1 MERLKNSL
9 PRSEIGGMYVKKRIT
24 SFLLAMAMLLSLITV
39 VSAAQGFTLKVDKTK
54 LAAGETVTVTVE
66 LGEKMTGVSSAAAI
80 VHYNSDVFT
89 YESATCASGVK
100 VSTKTTGTGADAQ
113 RAANF
118 FDMDASGTLEAGM
131 FVEMTFIAKENIT
144 VDTDAAFA
152 VSADVPVVGNAED
165 KSFPTDKSAETIVTV
180 TPAPSYTGYGVTA
193 SGPSNSITVGEKANV
208 ALKISNSN
216 ESITTYNA
224 YYMTVKYNAS
234 LLTYAGTDMAITD
247 DKNGMLTIAGYGE
260 DKTCG
265 TDNIVLTFTGKAV
278 GDATVAVESAK
289 VDVKANAVAKDAP
302 SATRLTAEATV
313 NVGAYQV
320 SLPKDFTGAGTV
332 NPGEDYTF
340 TADNPNYAYT
350 FDVVV
355 GKNGTA
361 NVTDNGNGTYTISN
375 DQITGNLT
383 IKETGRTGKTRNV
396 TVEGT
401 GKDNVTAA
409 AIATYG
415 KDYTFT
421 ITKTLGYTYS
431 VNAKAG
437 EETIVVTEGANGS
450 YTIAG
455 TALTGDVVIT
465 VTKSQDTTTINFV
478 GSGAKDVDGD
488 NPRAVNSGVAFTFKL
503 NKQLGCTYEVKL
515 GDEVLVSN
523 SDDSYT
529 IPAEKVIGETLN
541 VTVNAT
547 KPTYTINASNYVA
560 VSGKNIWLIT
570 ATCSAL
576 TEDTVLKYGDNAMFW
591 SSKYNNGNGAYAW
604 LVFSEQTQDKVVA
617 DATAA
622 ISIASGSKADITTI
636 TYDGDVN
643 MTGVIDINDAQLA
656 WNMYSALYENFDTV
670 KMQKF
675 LKADMDGDGKLDT
688 ADAAK
693 IVALIGK

>member
-1 MERLKNSL
+1 
-9 PRSEIGGMYVKKRIT
+9 MYVKKRIT

-180 TPAPSYTGYGVTA
+180 TPAPAYEGYAVTA
-193 SGPSNSITVGEKANV
+193 VGPTAPIAVGDKAQVTLQVENSNANV
-208 ALKISNSN
+208 TA
-216 ESITTYNA
+216 YNA
-224 YYMTVKYNAS
+224 YYMTVTYDAS
-234 LLTYAGTDMAITD
+234 LLSYAGTDEAITD
-247 DKNGMLTIAGYGE
+247 DKNGTLTIAGYGE
-260 DKTCG
+260 EKPCN
-265 TDNIVLTFTGKAV
+265 TDNIVLQFTGENV
-278 GDATVAVESAK
+278 GVAKVTVESAK
-289 VDVKANAVAKDAP
+289 VDVKANAVANNAP
-302 SATRLTAEATV
+302 SATILTKEVTV
-313 NVGAYQV
+313 NVGSYKV
-320 SLPKDFTGAGTV
+320 TLPADFTGAETATSDK
-332 NPGEDYTF
+332 DYTF
-340 TADNPNYAYT
+340 TAKNNNYDYT
-350 FDVVV
+350 FTVKV
-355 GKNGTA
+355 GESGSATVK
-361 NVTDNGNGTYTISN
+361 DNGNGTYTISKE
-375 DQITGNLT
+375 DIKGNLS
-383 IKETGRTGKTRNV
+383 IEFVNKTGKIRTV
-396 TVEGT
+396 TVT
-401 GKDNVTAA
+401 GEAKDDVTGYTST
-409 AIATYG
+409 ATYG
-415 KDYTFT
+415 TDYTFT
-421 ITKTLGYTYS
+421 ITETLGYTYS

-488 NPRAVNSGVAFTFKL
+488 NPRTVNSGVAFTFKL

-523 SDDSYT
+523 SDGSYT
-529 IPAEKVIGETLN
+529 IPAEKVIGETLT

-591 SSKYNNGNGAYAW
+591 SSKYNNGNGDGAYAW

-643 MTGVIDINDAQLA
+643 MTGVIDINDAQLV
-656 WNMYSALYENFDTV
+656 WNMYSALYDDFNTV
-670 KMQKF
+670 RMQKF
-675 LKADMDGDGKLDT
+675 LKADMDGNGKLDT
-688 ADAAK
+688 ADAAM
-693 IVALIGK
+693 IVGLIK

>member
-1 MERLKNSL
+1 
-9 PRSEIGGMYVKKRIT
+9 MYVKKRIT

-180 TPAPSYTGYGVTA
+180 TPAPAYEGYAVTA
-193 SGPSNSITVGEKANV
+193 VGPTAPIAVGDKAQVTLQVENSNANV
-208 ALKISNSN
+208 TA
-216 ESITTYNA
+216 YNA
-224 YYMTVKYNAS
+224 YYMTVTYDAS
-234 LLTYAGTDMAITD
+234 LLSYAGTDEAITD
-247 DKNGMLTIAGYGE
+247 DKNGTLTIAGYGE
-260 DKTCG
+260 EKPCN
-265 TDNIVLTFTGKAV
+265 TDNIVLQFTGENV
-278 GDATVAVESAK
+278 GVAKVTVESAK
-289 VDVKANAVAKDAP
+289 VDVKANAVANSAP
-302 SATRLTAEATV
+302 SATILTKEVTV
-313 NVGAYQV
+313 NVGSYKV
-320 SLPKDFTGAGTV
+320 TLPADFTGAETATSDK
-332 NPGEDYTF
+332 DYTF
-340 TADNPNYAYT
+340 TAKNNNYDYT
-350 FDVVV
+350 FTVKV
-355 GKNGTA
+355 GESGSATVK
-361 NVTDNGNGTYTISN
+361 DNGNGTYTISKE
-375 DQITGNLT
+375 DIKGNLS
-383 IKETGRTGKTRNV
+383 IEFVNKTGKIRTV
-396 TVEGT
+396 TVT
-401 GKDNVTAA
+401 GEAKDDVTGYTST
-409 AIATYG
+409 ATYG
-415 KDYTFT
+415 TDYTFT
-421 ITKTLGYTYS
+421 ITETLGYTYS

-488 NPRAVNSGVAFTFKL
+488 NPRTVNSGVAFTFKL

-523 SDDSYT
+523 SDGSYT
-529 IPAEKVIGETLN
+529 IPAEKVIGETLT

-591 SSKYNNGNGAYAW
+591 SSKYNNGNGDGAYAW

-643 MTGVIDINDAQLA
+643 MTGVIDINDAQLV
-656 WNMYSALYENFDTV
+656 WNMYSALYDDFNTV
-670 KMQKF
+670 RMQKF
-675 LKADMDGDGKLDT
+675 LKADMDGNGKLDT
-688 ADAAK
+688 ADAAM
-693 IVALIGK
+693 IVGLIK

>member
-1 MERLKNSL
+1 M
-9 PRSEIGGMYVKKRIT
+9 KKRIT

-180 TPAPSYTGYGVTA
+180 TPAPAYEGYAVTA
-193 SGPSNSITVGEKANV
+193 VGPTAPIAVGDKAQVTLQVENSNANV
-208 ALKISNSN
+208 TA
-216 ESITTYNA
+216 YNA
-224 YYMTVKYNAS
+224 YYMTVTYDAS
-234 LLTYAGTDMAITD
+234 LLSYAGTDEAITD
-247 DKNGMLTIAGYGE
+247 DKNGTLTIAGYGE
-260 DKTCG
+260 EKPCN
-265 TDNIVLTFTGKAV
+265 TDNIVLQFTGENV
-278 GDATVAVESAK
+278 GVAKVTVESAK
-289 VDVKANAVAKDAP
+289 VDVKANAVANNAP
-302 SATRLTAEATV
+302 SATILTKEVTV
-313 NVGAYQV
+313 NVGSYKV
-320 SLPKDFTGAGTV
+320 TLPADFTGAETATSDK
-332 NPGEDYTF
+332 DYTF
-340 TADNPNYAYT
+340 TAKNNNYDYT
-350 FDVVV
+350 FTVKV
-355 GKNGTA
+355 GESGSATVK
-361 NVTDNGNGTYTISN
+361 DNGNGTYTISKE
-375 DQITGNLT
+375 DIKGNLS
-383 IKETGRTGKTRNV
+383 IEFVNKTGKIRTV
-396 TVEGT
+396 TVT
-401 GKDNVTAA
+401 GEAKDDVTGYTST
-409 AIATYG
+409 ATYG
-415 KDYTFT
+415 TDYTFT
-421 ITKTLGYTYS
+421 ITETLGYTYS

-488 NPRAVNSGVAFTFKL
+488 NPRTVNSGVAFTFKL

-523 SDDSYT
+523 SDGSYT
-529 IPAEKVIGETLN
+529 IPAEKVIGETLT

-591 SSKYNNGNGAYAW
+591 SSKYNNGNGDGAYAW

-643 MTGVIDINDAQLA
+643 MTGVIDINDAQLV
-656 WNMYSALYENFDTV
+656 WNMYSALYDDFNTV
-670 KMQKF
+670 RMQKF
-675 LKADMDGDGKLDT
+675 LKADMDGNGKLDT
-688 ADAAK
+688 ADAAM
-693 IVALIGK
+693 IVGLIK